1 MSQYQPDE
9 KDVVMAAIPVNLV
22 FEVNLPGQ
30 PEDGSNVRIVRLKC
44 GNPLSEI
51 ASAGFLNSLIK
62 SQGIAMYTSDFV
74 FVAGSDGNQIY
85 KPVIGAGGVVTLT
98 VLP

>member
-1 MSQYQPDE
+1 MS
-9 KDVVMAAIPVNLV
+9 AIPVNLV
-22 FEVNLPGQ
+22 VEVNLPGQ

-51 ASAGFLNSLIK
+51 AGAGFLNPWVA
-62 SQGIAMYTSDFV
+62 SQGLALYASDFV
-74 FVAGSDGNQIY
+74 FAAGSNGNQIY
-85 KPVIGAGGVVTLT
+85 KPVIAASGVITLT